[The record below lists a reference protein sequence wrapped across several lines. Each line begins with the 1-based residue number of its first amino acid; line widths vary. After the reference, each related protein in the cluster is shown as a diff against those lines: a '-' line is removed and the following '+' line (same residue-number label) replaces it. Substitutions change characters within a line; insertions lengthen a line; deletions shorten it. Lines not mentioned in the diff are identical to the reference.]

1 MQIRSLFSVGEQ
13 AWLSYWLSVQAD
25 LHAVQLVAELLNV
38 SEGHVQVPAE
48 TSEVPVPGHC
58 VNEPPPLHAVTAQ
71 ILQA

>member
-1 MQIRSLFSVGEQ
+1 VEPVLEQ
-13 AWLSYWLSVQAD
+13 LPLLYLSAPQVD